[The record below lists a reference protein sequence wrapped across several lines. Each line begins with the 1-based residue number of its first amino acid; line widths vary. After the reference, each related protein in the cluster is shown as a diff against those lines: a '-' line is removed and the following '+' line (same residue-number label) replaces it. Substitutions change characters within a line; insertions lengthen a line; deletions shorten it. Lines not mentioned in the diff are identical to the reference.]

1 MKMNSSTGFQ
11 NVDPTRAVSIELVDK
26 MVNQNVCKKPT
37 FIMFFQDYPILT

>member
-26 MVNQNVCKKPT
+26 KVNQKVKFDVWARLLHRN
-37 FIMFFQDYPILT
+37 